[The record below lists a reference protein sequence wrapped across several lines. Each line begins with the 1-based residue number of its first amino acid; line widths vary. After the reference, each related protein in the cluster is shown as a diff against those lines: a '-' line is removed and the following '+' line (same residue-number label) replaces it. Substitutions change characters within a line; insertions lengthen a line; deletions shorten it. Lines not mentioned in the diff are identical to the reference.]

1 MKPPFERVIDA
12 HGAAVLRVCR
22 AVVGPDDAE
31 DAWSET
37 FISALAAYPELPPEA
52 NVEAWLV
59 TIAHRKAIDNL
70 RVRARAAV
78 PVGAVP
84 DRPSTLG
91 TPDPERIELWRAV
104 RALPDK
110 QRQCIA
116 YHYLGGLPFA
126 DVAGILGGTPAAAR
140 RAAADG
146 IAALRARYRAPG
158 TGAPGNEN
166 VSKEDGHEQRS

>member
-1 MKPPFERVIDA
+1 VKPPFERIVTA
-12 HGAAVLRVCR
+12 HGPAVLRVSR

-37 FISALAAYPELPPEA
+37 FIAALAAYPDLPDDA

-59 TIAHRKAIDNL
+59 TIAHRKAIDI
-70 RVRARAAV
+70 ARKRSRTAV
-78 PVGAVP
+78 PVGGVP

-91 TPDPERIELWRAV
+91 TVDPDRMELWDAV

-110 QRQCIA
+110 QRQSIA
-116 YHYLGGLPFA
+116 YHYLGGLSFA
-126 DVAGILGGTPAAAR
+126 DVAGVLGGTPAAAR

-146 IAALRARYRAPG
+146 IATLRVRYGQAAKQ
-158 TGAPGNEN
+158 TGKQKA
-166 VSKEDGHEQRS
+166 SKDNASE